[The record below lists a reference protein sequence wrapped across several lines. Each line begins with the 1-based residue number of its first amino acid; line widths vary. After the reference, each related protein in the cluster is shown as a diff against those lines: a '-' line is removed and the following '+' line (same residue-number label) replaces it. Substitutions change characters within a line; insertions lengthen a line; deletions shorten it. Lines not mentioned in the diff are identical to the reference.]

1 MQCSQ
6 NEVLSLFHF
15 TEISLKRFMIDTEIN
30 IQINGLIE
38 R

>member
-6 NEVLSLFHF
+6 NEVLSLFSF
-15 TEISLKRFMIDTEIN
+15 TEISHKRFMIGTEIN